1 MPTAP
6 FILVFGAILTQ
17 MLNLFETATGNPTI
31 TLQQHTISINVLLL
45 LKKLKKSSV
54 LTGFLNTI
62 FHLPLR
68 SYLQREI
75 MNTRNQTTNN
85 HYNGQYLA
93 DTFSIY
99 TIINKNTA
107 NDPNTMKAPIA

>member
-1 MPTAP
+1 MPVAP
-6 FILVFGAILTQ
+6 IILVIGAILTQ
-17 MLNLFETATGNPTI
+17 MLKPFEIEIGNPTI
-31 TLQQHTISINVLLL
+31 ILWQHEVCKNVLLL
-45 LKKLKKSSV
+45 PKKLKKSSV

-75 MNTRNQTTNN
+75 MNTRNQNTN
-85 HYNGQYLA
+85 HYYGQYLA

-99 TIINKNTA
+99 NNKQKYRGR
-107 NDPNTMKAPIA
+107 P